1 LFSTTLSSAI
11 LFSTVSP
18 ALQQLTSHTSCCKKV
33 TCSGLWFWMRNNEL
47 ISGQFLKQDML
58 ESAAA
63 KPKSDIQA
71 STRWWLEQWKKSF
84 NRELKLHK
92 DNWGNQWGKWSST
105 KSANS
110 SHLSCSQSASRS
122 IIHFALHSHQ
132 SYIIQMTSRTQ
143 KIHHSGIV
151 LHCCRKHC
159 KLYRRCRLRLHSCK
173 LTEEKQK
180 WHHLCT
186 FFTHLLEMSKSFY

>member
-1 LFSTTLSSAI
+1 MVANKGPQNQAFLLTPAGTKFQTRIYALQFLFSTMSSSAI

-18 ALQQLTSHTSCCKKV
+18 ALHQLTSHTSCCKAV
-33 TCSGLWFWMRNNEL
+33 TCPGLWFWMRNQEL

-63 KPKSDIQA
+63 KPKSDSQA

-84 NRELKLHK
+84 NTEPKLNK
-92 DNWGNQWGKWSST
+92 DNWDNQWGKWSSS

-110 SHLSCSQSASRS
+110 SHLPCSQSASRS

-132 SYIIQMTSRTQ
+132 
-143 KIHHSGIV
+143 V
-151 LHCCRKHC
+151 LHHPDDQWDPEDPPFR
-159 KLYRRCRLRLHSCK
+159 HSVT
-173 LTEEKQK
+173 LLQK
-180 WHHLCT
+180 TL
-186 FFTHLLEMSKSFY
+186 

>member
-1 LFSTTLSSAI
+1 MVANKGTQNQAFLLTPRGTKFQTRIYTLQFLFSTTLSSAI

-18 ALQQLTSHTSCCKKV
+18 ALHQLTSHTSCCKAV
-33 TCSGLWFWMRNNEL
+33 TCSGPWFWMRNHEL

-105 KSANS
+105 KSAIS
-110 SHLSCSQSASRS
+110 PFMLSICFKVYYSLR
-122 IIHFALHSHQ
+122 IALSP
-132 SYIIQMTSRTQ
+132 
-143 KIHHSGIV
+143 V
-151 LHCCRKHC
+151 LHHPDDQGDPEDPPFR
-159 KLYRRCRLRLHSCK
+159 HSVT
-173 LTEEKQK
+173 LLQK
-180 WHHLCT
+180 TL
-186 FFTHLLEMSKSFY
+186 